1 MKEYY
6 ESKIGGTMKEVIFI
20 PTIILLLVIFI
31 YISNTLD
38 EVINSSLIN
47 LNKYDNLI
55 TEYEKY
61 IDTTEAMLRSYAQ
74 QVVLYDEKSKA
85 DDEIIEYQEKLI
97 KSLESKLENLT
108 EKYVDV
114 IN

>member
-1 MKEYY
+1 MKD
-6 ESKIGGTMKEVIFI
+6 
-20 PTIILLLVIFI
+20 IILIVTITILLSLFI
-31 YISNTLD
+31 YISITLT
-38 EVINSSLIN
+38 NATN
-47 LNKYDNLI
+47 LSEMYERKYDNLI
-55 TEYEKY
+55 TSYEKHVEESRE
-61 IDTTEAMLRSYAQ
+61 IQKTYAKQ
-74 QVVLYDEKSKA
+74 IGLYDEKSKA